1 MVNKVIYSNIP
12 EELRSLPQWVGFML
26 TPGKNGK
33 MNKLPV
39 NPRTMYGAS
48 STNPETWGT
57 FREAVNSVGKVCSV
71 GQNSGTVS
79 GIGFVFAPPYCGID
93 LDHVIDENGAADILA
108 LDIVKKINSYTEI
121 SPSGT
126 GLHIIYKGEI
136 HPEWKKKQVDALGKG
151 TDLEMYQTG
160 RFFTVTGN
168 LWENYG
174 SVAQRDKEAQA
185 VQNEYMDAGRKP
197 SAKKPFPVRNNDLRD
212 DDIIEAAMNSKS
224 GMLFSDLFSGNW
236 QNHYGS
242 QSEADMAFCS
252 MLAFWF
258 GCDTQRMDAV
268 FRRSGLMRDKW
279 DRRQSGSTYGA
290 LTMQKA
296 VEGCR
301 ETYAPGEPDSG
312 FSITIKPGDKQDA
325 RVYTMDDTGNAQR
338 LYDLYG
344 ERLRYIYT
352 DKKWLIYDKNK
363 WNYDMTGYIYK
374 LIDKSVEKMKAERSY
389 YEKYDAENDAKTLEA
404 FDKHIRK
411 SRSHNSKSALEKEAQ
426 HYNAVSPG
434 ELDNHRGLLNTPG
447 GVIDLSDFTVSPCS
461 PDYYFTKSTT
471 VSLTEGAQC
480 PLWHK
485 FLNEIFGSDEEMI
498 HYIQKAAGYSLS
510 GYTDEQCAFFCYG
523 TGRNGKTTFLD
534 VIRSIAGDYASN
546 IQPETLMLK
555 GNNSGASG
563 DIARLK
569 GARFVTSVE
578 PNEGMRLNE
587 GLVKQLTGDD
597 IVTARKLYCEEF
609 EFRPEFKLWMA
620 TNHKPAIR
628 STDIGIWRRIHLV
641 PFTALIPEDRVDR
654 TLKDKLLKEAEGIFR
669 WCLEGLRMYS
679 EEGLEKPEAVKR
691 ATDAYKREMD
701 IISRFLEECTVK
713 SFAGFVKAKDLYNV
727 YSAWC
732 DQNGEYKLTN
742 TKFGI
747 EVVKRY
753 EKKRLNGGIAY
764 VGIEFSDE
772 YKPYNISI
780 KE

>member
-1 MVNKVIYSNIP
+1 MEADNYKNIP
-12 EELRSLPQWVGFML
+12 AELRSLPQWVGFLM

-39 NPRTMYGAS
+39 NPYTLYGAS

-57 FREAVNSVGKVCSV
+57 FNDALSAIGKPCKV
-71 GQNSGTVS
+71 GQSEGIVE

-108 LDIVKKINSYTEI
+108 LAIVKKINSYTEI

-174 SVAQRDKEAQA
+174 SVAQRDKEAQQI
-185 VQNEYMDAGRKP
+185 QNEYMDAGRKP
-197 SAKKPFPVRNNDLRD
+197 SAKKPSPVRNNDLRD